1 MKFRASASVVLG
13 VAWCVAAQA
22 ASGGAGQVNVA
33 LGAYGATA
41 WASSQFG
48 PDYAAGRVLDGRWA
62 RRETDKWNSR
72 SNATPHWLVIDLG
85 ARHQIGRVVIRHE
98 GVLPGGEGYN
108 TGAYELQA
116 GAGPEGP
123 WSALAPSVRGNRRSV
138 TEHLF
143 APRPVRWLRLWITQ
157 GEPGGNEFARIFEVE
172 AYAREAD
179 LDAPLARAYAPARWR
194 AASGGVVE
202 QAVCVEGAGPGL
214 SPPARRA
221 QLSIDGRDV
230 ALARS
235 TPDGPFL
242 GWLPAVDAPRSVR
255 ATLRTQDAAARPL
268 ALAFDLP
275 GSRDVQGLG
284 FPARFAQGRALAICS
299 SHQDI
304 AWMDTPARCIR
315 QRDEQVITP
324 ALELLRRD
332 PSARFVM
339 EDTLAL
345 MEYLE
350 RHPDRKPEV
359 LALTRAR
366 RLEWGATY
374 NQPYEGLLSGEMLAR
389 QLYFGRRWL
398 QKALP
403 GCDARAA
410 WSPDVPGRALQM
422 PQILAKAGAPYLM
435 LSRQEPGFFRW
446 RSPDGSSV
454 LAYSPG
460 HYGTAWDRLTG
471 PVGEVARRVAHDA
484 AAVDAAQ
491 AAAGLPP
498 LLAYIVSVDASGPR
512 DFGDLIRQW
521 PVVEGNGAA
530 PGLPAVPAF
539 ATATAEEMMD
549 QVASARPKVRT
560 IQGER
565 PNVWL
570 YIHGPTHHHAIR
582 AGREAARLLPAAEA
596 FSALANVRLGSAAPY
611 PAKELDAAW
620 RALLYPDHGWGG
632 YYGEITDD
640 LFRAKLTQARDA
652 GRGLLGA
659 AISRLAA
666 RVPTAPGPGVPLAVF
681 NTQPW
686 SRTGLLE
693 ATVALP
699 RGVARSLEVRR
710 PGQAPMPAQLLGG
723 TRWPDGSLKSA
734 TVAAAVSSAPS
745 LGYTSVRL
753 APARA
758 ASTGGKAVGSM
769 PTELVSPFY
778 RVRLAP
784 GGIRE
789 VVDLA
794 TGKSLFDTRKWL
806 AGELFTMQSEGNGAG
821 EFDKV
826 QQPTMEQFDRAS
838 NHRPVWRVVADG
850 PLFIAVEWSMPRSA
864 EQMRHAS
871 FGQRLALY
879 KTLKRI
885 DLETHIRGWDGTPY
899 REFRLAFPTPAGR
912 ARVAYHVPMGVCEV
926 GKGEIAGAAGERYT
940 QPCAEARPRE
950 VQEWIAAFGDGACV
964 ALTSDVAVWDWADPT
979 PNPAAGALLQPVLLA
994 SRRSCHGL
1002 GNWYLQPGDHSFRFS
1017 ITSAAG
1023 DWRSTRRAASDAGA
1037 PLWSAPARGGRNGLP
1052 PQLSFCSASG
1062 RNVDITAVKRAED
1075 GLGLAVRLC
1084 DMDGVGGTVR
1094 LDLSEPVVDARS
1106 ANLIEYPGGPL
1117 RHAARSVEAPVGAY
1131 AIETLLVRPGL
1142 SAAPRRTH

>member
-1 MKFRASASVVLG
+1 VYAWGLFLA
-13 VAWCVAAQA
+13 AWCVAAQA
-22 ASGGAGQVNVA
+22 APGDAGQVNVA

-41 WASSQFG
+41 WASSHFG
-48 PDYAAGRVLDGRWA
+48 PDYAADRVLDGRWA
-62 RRETDKWNSR
+62 CRETDKWNSR
-72 SNATPHWLVIDLG
+72 SNAMPHWLVVDLG
-85 ARHQIGRVVIRHE
+85 AQRKVGRVVVRHE

-108 TGAYELQA
+108 TAAYELQV
-116 GAGPEGP
+116 GAGPQGP
-123 WSALAPSVRGNRRSV
+123 WSPLAPAVRGNRRSV
-138 TEHLF
+138 TEHSF
-143 APRPVRWLRLWITQ
+143 APRPLRWLRLWITQ
-157 GEPGGNEFARIFEVE
+157 GAPGGNEFARILEVE
-172 AYAREAD
+172 AYVCGAD
-179 LDAPLARAYAPARWR
+179 LDAPLARAYAPSRWR
-194 AASGGVVE
+194 AASGGRLE
-202 QAVCVEGAGPGL
+202 QAVCVVGAGPGL

-221 QLSIDGRDV
+221 HLLIGGRDV
-230 ALARS
+230 TLERS
-235 TPDGPFL
+235 APDGPFL
-242 GWLPAVDAPRSVR
+242 GWLPASEAPRS
-255 ATLRTQDAAARPL
+255 AQASLRTQEGAGRPL
-268 ALAFDLP
+268 ALTIDLP
-275 GSRDVQGLG
+275 GSRDLQGLG
-284 FPARFAQGRALAICS
+284 FPPRFAQGRVLAICS

-324 ALELLRRD
+324 ALDLLRRD

-350 RHPDRKPEV
+350 RHPDRKPEL
-359 LALTRAR
+359 LALTCAR

-398 QKALP
+398 QRALP

-410 WSPDVPGRALQM
+410 WSPDVPGRTLQM
-422 PQILAKAGAPYLM
+422 PQVLAKAGVPYLM
-435 LSRQEPGFFRW
+435 LSRQEQGFFRW

-460 HYGTAWDRLTG
+460 HYGTAWDRLSG
-471 PVGEVARRVAHDA
+471 PANEVARRVAQDA
-484 AAVDAAQ
+484 FAVDAAQ

-498 LLAYIVSVDASGPR
+498 MLGYIVSVDASGPR

-521 PVVEGNGAA
+521 PVAERNGAT

-539 ATATAEEMMD
+539 ATATAEEMLG
-549 QVASARPKVRT
+549 QVAAARPQVRT

-570 YIHGPTHHHAIR
+570 YIHGPTHHQAIS
-582 AGREAARLLPAAEA
+582 AGRAAARLLPAAEA
-596 FSALANVRLGSAAPY
+596 FSALASLRLRSEAPY
-611 PAKELDAAW
+611 PVRALDAAW

-640 LFRAKLTQARDA
+640 LFRAKLTEARDA
-652 GRGLLGA
+652 GRVLLGSA
-659 AISRLAA
+659 TSRLAA
-666 RVPTAPGPGVPLAVF
+666 RVPPAPGPGVALAVF

-686 SRTGLLE
+686 RRSGLLE
-693 ATVALP
+693 ATVSLP
-699 RGVARSLEVRR
+699 RGVARAVEVRQ
-710 PGQAPMPAQLLGG
+710 PGHAPMPAQVLRG

-734 TVAAAVSSAPS
+734 TVAAAVASAPS

-753 APARA
+753 APAGRARA
-758 ASTGGKAVGSM
+758 AGHAVGTT
-769 PTELVSPFY
+769 PTELVSPYY
-778 RVRLAP
+778 RARLAP

-821 EFDKV
+821 EFDRV
-826 QQPTMEQFDRAS
+826 QQPAMEQFDRAS

-850 PLFIAVEWSMPRSA
+850 PLFTAVEWSMPRSA

-871 FGQRLALY
+871 FSQRLVLY
-879 KTLKRI
+879 KALKRI

-899 REFRLAFPTPAGR
+899 REFRLAFPTPAR
-912 ARVAYHVPMGVCEV
+912 RTRVAYHVPMGVCEV

-940 QPCAEARPRE
+940 QPCAEVRPRE

-964 ALTSDVAVWDWADPT
+964 ALAGDVAVWDWADPT
-979 PNPAAGALLQPVLLA
+979 PNTAAGALLQPVLLA

-1002 GNWYLQPGDHSFRFS
+1002 GNWYLQPGDHSFRIS

-1023 DWRSTRRAASDAGA
+1023 DWRATRRAASDAGA
-1037 PLWSAPARGGRNGLP
+1037 PLVAAPAAGRRPVLP
-1052 PQLSFCSASG
+1052 LDLSLCSSSG
-1062 RNVDITAVKRAED
+1062 RSVDVTAVKRAEE
-1075 GLGLAVRLC
+1075 GSGLAVRLC
-1084 DMDGVGGTVR
+1084 DMEGAGGTVR
-1094 LDLSEPVVDARS
+1094 LELSELVAGARS

-1117 RHAARSVEAPVGAY
+1117 RHAARSVESPVGAY
-1131 AIETLLVRPGL
+1131 AIETLLVRPSP
-1142 SAAPRRTH
+1142 SASPRRTR

>member
-1 MKFRASASVVLG
+1 MRSVALAWAPFLA
-13 VAWCVAAQA
+13 AWCVAAQA
-22 ASGGAGQVNVA
+22 GPGDAEMVNVA
-33 LGAYGATA
+33 LSAYGATA
-41 WASSQFG
+41 RASSQFG
-48 PDYAAGRVLDGRWA
+48 PDYAADRALDGRWA

-72 SNATPHWLVIDLG
+72 SNATPHWLVVDLG
-85 ARHQIGRVVIRHE
+85 AQRKVGRVVIRHE
-98 GVLPGGEGYN
+98 GVLPGGEGFN
-108 TGAYELQA
+108 TAAYELQV
-116 GAGPEGP
+116 GAGPQGP
-123 WSALAPSVRGNRRSV
+123 WSPLAPAVRGNRRSV
-138 TEHLF
+138 TEH
-143 APRPVRWLRLWITQ
+143 AVTPRPVRWLRLWITQ
-157 GEPGGNEFARIFEVE
+157 GEPGGNEFARILEVE
-172 AYAREAD
+172 AYVSEAD

-194 AASGGVVE
+194 AAVGGGLE

-214 SPPARRA
+214 SPPTRRA

-230 ALARS
+230 ALERY
-235 TPDGPFL
+235 TPDGPFV
-242 GWLPAVDAPRSVR
+242 GWLPAAEAPRSVT
-255 ATLRTQDAAARPL
+255 AALRPQAGAGGPL
-268 ALAFDLP
+268 ALTLGLP
-275 GSRDVQGLG
+275 GSRDLQGLG

-359 LALTRAR
+359 LALTRSR

-389 QLYFGRRWL
+389 QLYYGRRWL

-410 WSPDVPGRALQM
+410 WSPDVPGRTLQM
-422 PQILAKAGAPYLM
+422 PQVLAKAGAPYLM

-460 HYGTAWDRLTG
+460 HYGTAWDRLSG
-471 PVGEVARRVAHDA
+471 PAPEVARRVAQDA

-498 LLAYIVSVDASGPR
+498 LLGYIVSVDASGPR
-512 DFGDLIRQW
+512 DFGDLVRQW
-521 PVVEGNGAA
+521 PRVDAGGAA
-530 PGLPAVPAF
+530 TGLPAVPSF

-549 QVASARPKVRT
+549 QVAAAHPQVRT

-570 YIHGPTHHHAIR
+570 YIHGPTHHEAIS
-582 AGREAARLLPAAEA
+582 AGRDAARLLPAAEA
-596 FSALANVRLGSAAPY
+596 FSALAGLRLGSAAPY
-611 PAKELDAAW
+611 PAKALDAAW

-652 GRGLLGA
+652 GRRLLGDA
-659 AISRLAA
+659 TRRLAE
-666 RVPTAPGPGVPLAVF
+666 RVPAAPGVGVPLAVF

-686 SRTGLLE
+686 RRSGLLE
-693 ATVALP
+693 ATVSLP
-699 RGVARSLEVRR
+699 RGAARGLEVRQ
-710 PGQAPMPAQLLGG
+710 PGRAPMPAQLLRG
-723 TRWPDGSLKSA
+723 TRWPDGSLKRA
-734 TVAAAVSSAPS
+734 TVAAAVASVPS

-753 APARA
+753 SPARPA
-758 ASTGGKAVGSM
+758 TTGGHAVGSM
-769 PTELVSPFY
+769 PTELLSPHY
-778 RVRLAP
+778 RVLLAP

-789 VVDLA
+789 VVDLG

-838 NHRPVWRVVADG
+838 THRPVWRVVADG
-850 PLFIAVEWSMPRSA
+850 PLFTAVEWDMPRSA

-871 FGQRLALY
+871 FSQRLTLY
-879 KTLKRI
+879 KALKRI
-885 DLETHIRGWDGTPY
+885 DLETRIRGWDGTPY
-899 REFRLAFPTPAGR
+899 REFRLAFPTPARR

-940 QPCAEARPRE
+940 QPCAEVRPRE
-950 VQEWIAAFGDGACV
+950 VQEWIAAFGDGSSV

-979 PNPAAGALLQPVLLA
+979 PNPAAGALLQPILLA

-1023 DWRSTRRAASDAGA
+1023 DWRATRRTASDAGA
-1037 PLWSAPARGGRNGLP
+1037 PFVSAPARGRRGDLP
-1052 PQLSFCSASG
+1052 PEMSLCSASG
-1062 RNVDITAVKRAED
+1062 RNVDITAVKRAEE
-1075 GLGLAVRLC
+1075 GSGLAVRLC
-1084 DMDGVGGTVR
+1084 DMEGVGGTVR
-1094 LDLSEPVVDARS
+1094 LELSEPVAEARS

-1117 RHAARSVEAPVGAY
+1117 RHAAACVEAPVGAY
-1131 AIETLLVRPGL
+1131 AIETLLVRPRKP
-1142 SAAPRRTH
+1142 AAPRRTP